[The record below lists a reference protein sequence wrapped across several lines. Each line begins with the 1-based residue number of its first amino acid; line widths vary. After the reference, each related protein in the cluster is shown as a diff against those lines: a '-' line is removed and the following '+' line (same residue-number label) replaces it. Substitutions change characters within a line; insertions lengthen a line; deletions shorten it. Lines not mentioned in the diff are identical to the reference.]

1 MNDTEK
7 KLAELEI
14 HRYGSNELLKFEKQM
29 EKYFTREY
37 KRWHGSRKLPEDY
50 GVSTFTGDIAKKETH
65 IESIEHYNKAFNIY
79 QAFLDKEYMAY
90 TMAYY
95 GVTEVSEHIDEDITL
110 LQAQTDKFDLIIERA
125 EIKDG
130 QDILELGCGFGGF
143 SKYLLDQF
151 PNIKITGI
159 NPSPVQTDHLK
170 QVMLNND
177 RFSLVQKYFDEI
189 TDRDLPDNSFDRV
202 ISIGVLEAVTNLDKL
217 FALISRVLKTGGK
230 TFHHFIVSVD
240 TIPQFLNA
248 ESTLMADYF
257 PGGHIWPYQ
266 EPLRHDKHLHPSR
279 DWFVNGL
286 NYWKTLDEWH
296 KRFWLN
302 IENLYPHVISSD
314 EVNDWNKYFVL
325 CKTMFS
331 PDDGKSYGIGHYLYT
346 KI

>member
-1 MNDTEK
+1 MNKAEKQLTE
-7 KLAELEI
+7 LGI
-14 HRYGSNELLKFEKQM
+14 YQYGSNELLKFEKQM
-29 EKYFTREY
+29 EKYFAREY
-37 KRWHGSRKLPEDY
+37 KRWHGNRKIPEDY

-65 IESIEHYNKAFNIY
+65 TESIEHYNKSFNIY

-95 GVTEVSEHIDEDITL
+95 GVTEASSHIDEDISL
-110 LQAQTDKFDLIIERA
+110 LEAQTNKFDLIIERA
-125 EIKDG
+125 DIKDG
-130 QDILELGCGFGGF
+130 QYILEMGCGFGGF
-143 SKYLLDQF
+143 SKYLLDRF

-170 QVMLNND
+170 QVILDKD
-177 RFSLVQKYFDEI
+177 RFSLVQKYFDDI
-189 TDRDLPDNSFDRV
+189 TEMDLADSSFDRV
-202 ISIGVLEAVTNLDKL
+202 VSIGVLEAVTNLDKL
-217 FALISRVLKTGGK
+217 FLLISRVLKTGGK
-230 TFHHFIVSVD
+230 TFHHFIVSTD

-248 ESTLMADYF
+248 EDTLMADYF

-266 EPLRHDKHLHPSR
+266 EPLRHDKYLQPSN

-296 KRFWLN
+296 KRFWSN
-302 IENLYPHVISSD
+302 IEDLYPRVLSSE

-331 PDDGKSYGIGHYLYT
+331 PDNGRSYGNGHYLYE
-346 KI
+346 KK

>member
-1 MNDTEK
+1 MNDTVKQLTEQG
-7 KLAELEI
+7 I
-14 HRYGSNELLKFEKQM
+14 HSYGSNELLKFEKQM
-29 EKYFTREY
+29 EKYFAREY
-37 KRWHGSRKLPEDY
+37 KQWRGNRNFPEDY
-50 GVSTFTGDIAKKETH
+50 GVSTFTGDIAQKETH
-65 IESIEHYNKAFNIY
+65 VESIEHYNKAFNIY

-95 GVTEVSEHIDEDITL
+95 GVTETSEHIDEDITL

-130 QDILELGCGFGGF
+130 HNILELGCGFGGF

-159 NPSPVQTDHLK
+159 NPSAVQTNHLK

-189 TDRDLPDNSFDRV
+189 TDMDLPDNSFDRV

-217 FALISRVLKTGGK
+217 FSLISRVLKTGGK
-230 TFHHFIVSVD
+230 TFHHFIVSAD

-266 EPLRHDKHLHPSR
+266 EPLRHDKHLHPSSH
-279 DWFVNGL
+279 WFVNGL

-302 IENLYPHVISSD
+302 IEDLYPHIITSD

-331 PDDGKSYGIGHYLYT
+331 PDDGKSYGNGHYLYE
-346 KI
+346 KK